1 MLDNSAEEGLAPVD
15 LLKCSFMHCP
25 SPSSSVDTLTS
36 RHIVSTTA
44 PPIAPPSEYSM
55 GHRGSIPDLGGGSD
69 SRAEGFSNLSS
80 DTNSHMAPL
89 GETMMSSMT
98 MSGSQ
103 NTTITPAQHQTMV
116 LREIIRMAHELSFL
130 DLKHG

>member
-36 RHIVSTTA
+36 RHIVSTTV

-69 SRAEGFSNLSS
+69 SRVEGFNNLSS
-80 DTNSHMAPL
+80 DTNSHMVTL

-116 LREIIRMAHELSFL
+116 IWVIIRMAHKLSFL
-130 DLKHG
+130 D